1 MPLSD
6 LRETAQRQWE
16 VSARRKFWNLGS
28 PFLQELNEG
37 RRSPRSDAQIIKVVF
52 VASENFSTLPSQK
65 CNPTR

>member
-1 MPLSD
+1 MGG
-6 LRETAQRQWE
+6 ERQKE
-16 VSARRKFWNLGS
+16 VLEFRITI
-28 PFLQELNEG
+28 LQELNEG